1 MMMTTL
7 RLLGLFVCAT
17 GESAVTSRRE
27 LFEVTPDLVFSRG
40 SGRRASHGDVRH
52 RLAARHRATSVL
64 RRQPRDAVA
73 DRVVEGRAGRV
84 RGRPRQPR
92 RGRQTSRGLAGGR
105 QSGLPVGAR
114 GGRRGLPVQRP
125 ASGERHVARTRPAEG
140 GPANMS
146 VSINPATVLSN
157 GTLVTYRGSTV
168 SFHCVADSYPSQHL
182 NWTFRGAADV
192 NHLLASSQAPWLDFR
207 MKDVQPAAQGVYS
220 CSANNTVSH
229 NAANRSAQLLVY
241 YVPDRHPECTWVQ
254 SQDPTEVHFSCSWE
268 GSYPAP
274 TLQWAEEQ
282 GDQGT
287 RRVFASEV
295 TDGLTVALNRSL
307 LLGGQTIKCL
317 AQHLALAP
325 GQERSCSFLLKPP
338 YPEGEPLAS
347 AQEGSNVTLTCTEST
362 SAPPANTTWRR
373 GREQVEIVAGAK
385 YFLSVDGPIYRLTIA
400 NVSKD
405 DEGVYFCR
413 SENPLAVFELE
424 VYLTV
429 RASLAYTGAVIGVF
443 IAALIVASAIV
454 VAKVVYS
461 NRHRV
466 CLGGAFGRP
475 GDNVGD
481 VLSLVES
488 DDELFNAPAPR
499 LPPLTPANQTTMVQI
514 HHIPSGEQEDT
525 GTTTAQTQEEDQ
537 EKLREE
543 LPDLVTF

>member
-1 MMMTTL
+1 MMTTTV

-17 GESAVTSRRE
+17 VLVRADESAT
-27 LFEVTPDLVFSRG
+27 T
-40 SGRRASHGDVRH
+40 
-52 RLAARHRATSVL
+52 TSVTAWL
-64 RRQPRDAVA
+64 RDAVRLPCYVDGHVTPSQTAWWKDGQDVSVDVLDSAAA
-73 DRVVEGRAGRV
+73 DV
-84 RGRPRQPR
+84 RPRV
-92 RGRQTSRGLAGGR
+92 GLLEDGSLDFRWVREGDEGDYLCSA
-105 QSGLPVGAR
+105 QLPGNVTWRAR
-114 GGRRGLPVQRP
+114 VLLKV
-125 ASGERHVARTRPAEG
+125 AS
-140 GPANMS
+140 GPANLS

-168 SFHCVADSYPSQHL
+168 SFHCVADSYPSQQM
-182 NWTFRGAADV
+182 NWTFRGAADE
-192 NHLLASSQAPWLDFR
+192 NHLMASAQAPWLDFR
-207 MKDVQPAAQGVYS
+207 IKDVQPAAQGVYS

-229 NAANRSAQLLVY
+229 HAANKSAELLVY

-307 LLGGQTIKCL
+307 LFGGQTIKCL

-362 SAPPANTTWRR
+362 SAPPAKTTWRR
-373 GREQVEIVAGAK
+373 GREHVEIVAGAK
-385 YFLSVDGPIYRLTIA
+385 YFLSVDGPTYRLTIA

-525 GTTTAQTQEEDQ
+525 GTTAQTQEEDQ